1 MADSGVQSKALVKS
15 LQQLAMSGAIRA
27 DQAEEIAVRA
37 HETSAERWVSPLLR
51 DVPEHT
57 RAYVDALCPV
67 PASGQ
72 ESKPPEDKENSS
84 T

>member
-15 LQQLAMSGAIRA
+15 LQQLSMSGAIRA

-37 HETSAERWVSPLLR
+37 HEASAERWVSPFLR
-51 DVPEHT
+51 EVREHT
-57 RAYVDALCPV
+57 RAYADALCPA
-67 PASGQ
+67 PDPDQ
-72 ESKPPEDKENSS
+72 QCKPQGGKENSS